1 MKVSAIFLAS
11 AALASSSVW
20 AIPRELSRRT
30 GHHSSP
36 LSRSAGPQTET
47 TEAANN
53 ATIQFSGNWS
63 GAVLTSPP
71 AGETFTTASG
81 TFTVP
86 TMVTG
91 NGDGAAAAWVGIDG
105 DTFPTAILQAGVFFE
120 VSGDTVT
127 YGAFY
132 EWWPN
137 FATDIP
143 TELFSMEAG
152 DVITVEIVATSDS
165 QGTITLIN
173 QTKKTQ
179 FSTPQSA
186 PTKLNLL
193 GGQNAE
199 WIVEDFTQNGGLV
212 PLANWGTLTFTNASA
227 STSSRTKVDL
237 STATIFDI
245 EQFGSI
251 FTDVTIDSTSRVS
264 VAFA

>member
-1 MKVSAIFLAS
+1 MKFSAILLAG
-11 AALASSSVW
+11 AVFASSSVW
-20 AIPRELSRRT
+20 AIPRELTRRS
-30 GHHSSP
+30 GRRSNP
-36 LSRSAGPQTET
+36 LSLAAGPQTET

-53 ATIQFSGNWS
+53 ATIQYSGNWS

-71 AGETFTTASG
+71 AGETFTTAAG

-91 NGDGAAAAWVGIDG
+91 GTGAAAAWVGIDG
-105 DTFPTAILQAGVFFE
+105 DTFATAILQAGVFFE

-186 PTKLNLL
+186 PTKLSFL

-199 WIVEDFTQNGGLV
+199 WIVEDYTQNGGIV
-212 PLANWGTLTFTNASA
+212 ALADWGTVTFTNATA

-251 FTDVTIDSTSRVS
+251 LTDVTIDSTSQVS
-264 VAFA
+264 VAYA